1 MNGIRN
7 LLALL
12 MGCVLASPA
21 LGVTTAHWTDQ
32 NEADFKA
39 GTLHNVVVTNL
50 GDVKL
55 SRAVQTIQDQNP
67 DVTTVNA
74 LAEASD
80 GTIYAGTGPKGVLL
94 AVKNDKVTT
103 VATLDNT
110 VNILCLIFDDEGGLL
125 IGTGGDKGRV
135 LRIEKPGQRPKEI
148 FSADD
153 VQYVWALQRTPDGN
167 IYAAT
172 GPNGQVFQINPDGSH
187 SELYKSSEDNI
198 TAMLSDGRDML
209 YLGTDPD
216 GYVVRLNRKTKES
229 FILYNAAESEITAL
243 AMDQQGNLFAA
254 TGEVADRQQQQPP
267 EQQNKQKQGR
277 PEAENPSPPIPSN
290 PSPAP
295 PKPPPLPNPGPGEPK
310 PIPKKTS
317 LLLDISARPLMMSDQ
332 PAMDEPGGDQPGG
345 GGGDQPGGGNGNGN
359 NPDNSQNGPPN
370 QHQGPNPPI
379 PPANA
384 NQQRPEGNAIY
395 KIDREGFVTEIFRE
409 NAVIYTMIAQGD
421 LLLVGTGGEGN
432 IYQVKPAA
440 EETVVLAKVDAK
452 QVICLLP
459 VRDGRIFM
467 GLANA
472 GGVSA
477 MTGGYASDGTY
488 ISPVLDATQVSRFG
502 KMQLHGQLPDGT
514 HLKIATRSGNV
525 RDGDAPGWS
534 KWTDDVDAAEYVK
547 VQAPPARFLQYR
559 LTFST
564 GTPDVTAIVDRVD
577 VAYQMPNMAPVIK
590 SVKIGGGADN
600 NANPENASG
609 DAAAQGQAN
618 QAPPAPPHVDTSGK
632 APAGTGTQTISWDAS
647 DPNGDTLTYTL
658 YFRLEQNGP
667 WILMKDKLKDPTF
680 EWDTRTVA
688 DGRYQV
694 KVVASDALGNQP
706 GEGKTATRVSD
717 YFVVDNTPPTVGDIV
732 TRVIAN
738 DVSIRLRA
746 QDQTSIIAAV
756 EYTVDSSDQWQT
768 VLPVDRIY
776 DSPSEEVAFTLKSLA
791 AGTHQ
796 VTVRATDSHGNQAL
810 QTITVKI
817 ETGTARGN

>member
-1 MNGIRN
+1 MNRIRN

-12 MGCVLASPA
+12 LGCVLASPA
-21 LGVTTAHWTDQ
+21 LGITTSHWTDQ

-74 LAEASD
+74 LAEGPD
-80 GTIYAGTGPKGVLL
+80 GTVYAGTGPKGVLL

-110 VNILCLIFDDEGGLL
+110 VNILCLIFDDKGALL

-135 LRIEKPGQRPKEI
+135 MRIEKPGERPREI
-148 FSADD
+148 FTADD
-153 VQYVWALQRTPDGN
+153 VQYIWALQRTPDGT

-243 AMDQQGNLFAA
+243 AMDEQGNLFAA
-254 TGEVADRQQQQPP
+254 TGEVADRQQPQQP
-267 EQQNKQKQGR
+267 EQENKQKEGR
-277 PEAENPSPPIPSN
+277 PEAQNTAAPIPSN
-290 PSPAP
+290 PAPAP
-295 PKPPPLPNPGPGEPK
+295 PKPPPLPNPGPGGPK
-310 PIPKKTS
+310 PIPKQSS
-317 LLLDISARPLMMSDQ
+317 LRFDLSDSPMMMSDQ
-332 PAMDEPGGDQPGG
+332 PGMDQPGGDQPGG
-345 GGGDQPGGGNGNGN
+345 GGGDQPGSGADNGNA
-359 NPDNSQNGPPN
+359 DNAQNAPPN
-370 QHQGPNPPI
+370 QHGPNPAV

-409 NAVIYTMIAQGD
+409 NAVIYSMITQGD

-459 VRDGRIFM
+459 AKDGRIFM

-477 MTGGYASDGTY
+477 MTGGYATDGTY

-525 RDGDAPGWS
+525 RDGEAPGWS

-564 GTPDVTAIVDRVD
+564 AASDATALVDRVD
-577 VAYQMPNMAPVIK
+577 VAYQMPNMGPLIK
-590 SVKIGGGADN
+590 SIKIGGGAD
-600 NANPENASG
+600 ASASPENASG
-609 DAAAQGQAN
+609 DNASAQGQAN
-618 QAPPAPPHVDTSGK
+618 QGPPAPQHVDTSGK
-632 APAGTGTQTISWDAS
+632 APAGTGSQTISWDAS
-647 DPNGDTLTYTL
+647 DPNGDTLIYTL

-667 WILMKDKLKDPTF
+667 WILLRDKLKDPTF

-694 KVVASDALGNQP
+694 KVVASDALSNQP
-706 GEGKTATRVSD
+706 GEGKTTARVSD
-717 YFVVDNTPPTVGDIV
+717 YYVVDNTPPTIGDIV
-732 TRVIAN
+732 TKVTAT
-738 DVSIRLRA
+738 DVSINLRA

-776 DSPSEEVAFTLKSLA
+776 DSPSEEVAFTLKGLA
-791 AGTHQ
+791 PGMHQ

-817 ETGTARGN
+817 EAGTARGN

>member
-1 MNGIRN
+1 
-7 LLALL
+7 
-12 MGCVLASPA
+12 LASPA
-21 LGVTTAHWTDQ
+21 LGVATSHWTHQ

-74 LAEASD
+74 LAEAPD

-103 VATLDNT
+103 AATLDNT
-110 VNILCLIFDDEGGLL
+110 VNILCLICDDKGVLL

-135 LRIEKPGQRPKEI
+135 LRIDKPGDKPKEI
-148 FSADD
+148 FTADD
-153 VQYVWALQRTPDGN
+153 VQYVWAMQRTPDGN

-216 GYVVRLNRKTKES
+216 GYVVRVNRKTKES

-243 AMDQQGNLFAA
+243 AMDDQGNMYAA
-254 TGEVADRQQQQPP
+254 SGEAGDRQQQQPP
-267 EQQNKQKQGR
+267 EQENKQKLGR
-277 PEAENPSPPIPSN
+277 PEGENSSSPIPSN

-295 PKPPPLPNPGPGEPK
+295 PKPPPLPNPGPNEPK

-317 LLLDISARPLMMSDQ
+317 LRFDLSNRPLMMSDQ
-332 PAMDEPGGDQPGG
+332 PRLDQPGGDQPGG
-345 GGGDQPGGGNGNGN
+345 GGGDQPNGGGGDNGNGSEN
-359 NPDNSQNGPPN
+359 GQNAAPNQQTGPKPPVPPPN
-370 QHQGPNPPI
+370 ANP
-379 PPANA
+379 
-384 NQQRPEGNAIY
+384 QRPEGNAVY
-395 KIDREGFVTEIFRE
+395 KIDREGFVTEIFRD
-409 NAVIYTMIAQGD
+409 NVVIYSMIAQGN

-432 IYQVKPAA
+432 IYQVKPQA

-452 QVICLLP
+452 QVMCLLP
-459 VRDGRIFM
+459 AKDGRIFM

-477 MTGGYASDGTY
+477 MTGGYATEGTY

-514 HLKIATRSGNV
+514 HLKVATRSGNV
-525 RDGDAPGWS
+525 RDGEAAGWS
-534 KWTDDVDAAEYVK
+534 KWTDDADAAEYLK

-564 GTPDVTAIVDRVD
+564 SAADVTAIVDRVD
-577 VAYQMPNMAPVIK
+577 VAYQLPNLAPVIK
-590 SVKIGGGADN
+590 SIKIGGGTDTSAGGE
-600 NANPENASG
+600 NPSG
-609 DAAAQGQAN
+609 DSASAAGQAN
-618 QAPPAPPHVDTSGK
+618 QAAPNAPPHVDTSGK
-632 APAGTGTQTISWDAS
+632 VPAGTGVQTITWDAS
-647 DPNGDTLTYTL
+647 DPNNDALTYTL
-658 YFRLEQNGP
+658 YFRLQQNGP
-667 WILMKDKLKDPTF
+667 WILLKDKLKDPTF

-688 DGRYQV
+688 DGQYQV
-694 KVVASDALGNQP
+694 KVVASDALSNQP

-717 YFVVDNTPPTVGDIV
+717 YYVVDNTPPTIGDIV
-732 TRVIAN
+732 TKVIGN
-738 DVSIRLRA
+738 DVSIGLRA

-756 EYTVDSSDQWQT
+756 EYTVDSSDEWQT

-776 DSPSEEVAFTLKSLA
+776 DSPTEEVAFTMKGLA
-791 AGTHQ
+791 QGTHQ

-810 QTITVKI
+810 QTITVKV
-817 ETGTARGN
+817 EAGTARGN